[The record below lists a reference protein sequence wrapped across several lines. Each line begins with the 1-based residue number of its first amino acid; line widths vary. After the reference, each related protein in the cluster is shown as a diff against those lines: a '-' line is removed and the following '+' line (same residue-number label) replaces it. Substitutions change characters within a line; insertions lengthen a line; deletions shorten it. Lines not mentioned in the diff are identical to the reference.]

1 MQFLARS
8 LLLIQCTLVLSVYSQ
23 CTPAVLDCLQCNGVT
38 SADACTLSADNK
50 TVECQIPTSGC
61 QRMTCGSSFTDTCM
75 VLWTREDEATPWT
88 ITAGCLSIG
97 IGNPCD
103 FFGTCE
109 HVFDTSK
116 TIPSSLVTG
125 TYICRCYDGDFCNQN
140 FSADVSMFNP
150 PISTSTSTIAP
161 TPTVVNERDCITCQ
175 NVNPICN
182 LSEDNRT
189 LECSFDDECAQNT
202 VQCTSIETCAATWV
216 RRNASSPWT
225 ANARCVGGSSSFVI
239 DQPTCQVTESYFN
252 ELGLSIPDS
261 VETGSFICS
270 CVGALCNREF
280 RIDLNN
286 FTSSDTTTTSESST
300 ISVPPTI
307 SPSSEGPSTT
317 RTSTVV
323 PTTSST
329 NSNVTTGSNVN
340 TDGMFAFMP
349 VLFITYGLLFAYQY
363 TDNLYT
369 NQFEIQ
375 LSTIRV

>member
-1 MQFLARS
+1 MQCFFLFLAMQFLARS

-23 CTPAVLDCLQCNGVT
+23 CSPALLDCMQCNSVT
-38 SADACTLSADNK
+38 SADACAFSADNK

-61 QRMTCGSSFTDTCM
+61 QRITCSSFFETCM
-75 VLWTREDEATPWT
+75 VVWTREDEATPWT

-97 IGNPCD
+97 TGSPCD
-103 FFGTCE
+103 FLGTCE

-150 PISTSTSTIAP
+150 PISTSNLTP
-161 TPTVVNERDCITCQ
+161 TPTVVNERDCITCR

-202 VQCTSIETCAATWV
+202 MQCTSLETCAATWI
-216 RRNASSPWT
+216 RRDASSPWT
-225 ANARCVGGSSSFVI
+225 ANAGCVGISSSLI

-252 ELGLSIPDS
+252 SLSLSIPDS
-261 VETGSFICS
+261 VETGSFVCS
-270 CVGALCNREF
+270 CLGGLCNREF

-286 FTSSDTTTTSESST
+286 FTSSDTTT
-300 ISVPPTI
+300 IS
-307 SPSSEGPSTT
+307 
-317 RTSTVV
+317 
-323 PTTSST
+323 TSST
-329 NSNVTTGSNVN
+329 TSVLVLCTCIIFFTG
-340 TDGMFAFMP
+340 
-349 VLFITYGLLFAYQY
+349 
-363 TDNLYT
+363 
-369 NQFEIQ
+369 
-375 LSTIRV
+375 